1 MLLLDIP
8 GPAGRLEGMV
18 ETDPTAGPVRLGLI
32 VCHPHPR
39 YGGTMRNKVVHA
51 IARGAQ
57 RSGAV
62 VLRFN
67 FRGVGRSA
75 GQYDQGIGEQDDLRA
90 ALTWLGEQHPGLPLL
105 AAGFSFGA
113 RVALAACCS
122 DPRVERV
129 LAVGLPA
136 GSGDYRF
143 LARCCRPKHF
153 LHSTHDQYGSREQM
167 EAVFR
172 LAAEPKE
179 LIWIEAPDHF
189 FQGALGQLEEAV
201 SRVEFSWSVC
211 WPGFAPG
218 SARSPGAGPATRTAF
233 GSPRSCSSK
242 PGLSPSFLTTS
253 VS

>member
-1 MLLLDIP
+1 MVLEIP
-8 GPAGRLEGMV
+8 GPAGRLEAIV
-18 ETDPTAGPVRLGLI
+18 EREAAAGPARLAVAVG
-32 VCHPHPR
+32 HPHPR
-39 YGGTMRNKVVHA
+39 YGGTMRNKVTHA

-62 VLRFN
+62 ALRFN

-75 GQYDQGIGEQDDLRA
+75 GAYDQGVGEQDDLRA
-90 ALTWLGEQHPGLPLL
+90 ALTWLGEHYPGLPLA

-136 GSGDYRF
+136 GSGDYGF
-143 LARCCRPKHF
+143 LARCPRAKHF
-153 LHSTHDQYGSREQM
+153 LHSTHDQYGTREQM

-179 LIWIEAPDHF
+179 LTWIEAPDHF
-189 FQGALGQLEEAV
+189 FEGALAQLEEAV
-201 SRVEFSWSVC
+201 AAVLLRRASISRTVS
-211 WPGFAPG
+211 
-218 SARSPGAGPATRTAF
+218 SA
-233 GSPRSCSSK
+233 
-242 PGLSPSFLTTS
+242 
-253 VS
+253 